1 VNKTLQYYRNNAG
14 MLVDKYDNANMDKL
28 YSLFD
33 KYIKKDDV
41 VLDIGFGSGRDLN
54 KISKITN
61 NIFGVDACDKFII
74 NSNKDNLKG
83 RIAKSILPDIDTSK
97 FQFNVGKFDVIISI
111 AVIMHLT
118 FEEIEQTIQNMKNIL
133 KQNGKI
139 IISYSLQR
147 EAVDDRF
154 FENLTREKITKLFNL
169 HRFVEKEYFYN
180 IDSMNRKIEWITQV
194 YKIGE

>member
-1 VNKTLQYYRNNAG
+1 MNKTLQYYKNNANI
-14 MLVDKYDNANMDKL
+14 LIDKYDNANMSKL

-33 KYIKKDDV
+33 KYIKKDDT

-54 KISKITN
+54 IISKITN

-83 RIAKSILPDIDTSK
+83 RIAKSILPDIDISK
-97 FQFNVGKFDVIISI
+97 FQFNTGKFDVIISI

-118 FEEIEQTIQNMKNIL
+118 FEEIEQTVQNMKKIL

-147 EAVDDRF
+147 EAIDDRF
-154 FENLTREKITKLFNL
+154 FENLTRDKMTKLWFA
-169 HRFVEKEYFYN
+169 EKKYFYN
-180 IDSMNRKIEWITQV
+180 IDNMNRKIEWITQV
-194 YKIGE
+194 YKLGE

>member
-1 VNKTLQYYRNNAG
+1 

-28 YSLFD
+28 HSLFD
-33 KYIKKDDV
+33 KYIKKGDT

-54 KISKITN
+54 MISKITN
-61 NIFGVDACDKFII
+61 NIFGIDACDKFII
-74 NSNKDNLKG
+74 NSNKESLKG
-83 RIAKSILPDIDTSK
+83 RIAKSVLPKIDISK
-97 FQFNVGKFDVIISI
+97 FQFNVDEFDVIISI

-118 FEEIEQTIQNMKNIL
+118 FREIEQTIQNMKKIL

-154 FENLTREKITKLFNL
+154 FEILTRDKMTELFN
-169 HRFVEKEYFYN
+169 RNGFVEKEYFYN
-180 IDSMNRKIEWITQV
+180 IDNMNRKIEWVTQV
-194 YKIGE
+194 YKLGE